1 VANQTAVGLKK
12 SELIERLTAENL
24 VKDMFDAL
32 AAGSVEAAEAKASEA
47 GCDLSQPHLFVHV
60 ERVSRAPVGG
70 RVWSELAAQL
80 RNACAG

>member
-1 VANQTAVGLKK
+1 MANQTAVGLKK